1 MNTSMFLVPRSGF
14 VFAVRV
20 RGSEFDVLGSKFVPV
35 GGEQGTS
42 NLARGTLKP
51 NQHTNRES
59 GTRNLEPER
68 L

>member
-1 MNTSMFLVPRSGF
+1 MNSSTFRVPGSGF

-42 NLARGTLKP
+42 NLAPGTLNP
-51 NQHTNRES
+51 NQHTNREP
-59 GTRNLEPER
+59 GTWNLELER